1 MKKELKR
8 ETRHLSNYEQ
18 NILLPILIKGLKMKK
33 GKMNAVTNKQIVKG
47 LRGHGLKVN
56 LRDVCRL
63 INHIRTND
71 LVVGLMA
78 SSAGYYISNS
88 EQELVKYEDSLLG
101 REREIRKVRMSIE
114 RQRRAMFAQHSQRQL
129 QLF

>member
-1 MKKELKR
+1 M
-8 ETRHLSNYEQ
+8 
-18 NILLPILIKGLKMKK
+18 
-33 GKMNAVTNKQIVKG
+33 
-47 LRGHGLKVN
+47 
-56 LRDVCRL
+56 
-63 INHIRTND
+63 ND

-78 SSAGYYISNS
+78 SSNGYYITNS

>member
-18 NILLPILIKGLKMKK
+18 NVLMPILINGLEMKK
-33 GKMNAVTNKQIVKG
+33 GKKNAVTNKQMVNG

-78 SSAGYYISNS
+78 TSAGYYITDS
-88 EQELVKYEDSLLG
+88 EQDFMDYENSLLG
-101 REREIRKVRMSIE
+101 REKEIRKVRMSIM
-114 RQRRAMFAQHSQRQL
+114 RQRRTMFAQHSQRQL

>member
-1 MKKELKR
+1 MKKRMKKE
-8 ETRHLSNYEQ
+8 TRPLTNYDH
-18 NILLPILIKGLKMKK
+18 NVLLPILIKGLEMKK
-33 GKMNAVTNKQIVKG
+33 GKMNAVTNRQIVHG
-47 LRGHGLKVN
+47 LRSHGLKVSH
-56 LRDVCRL
+56 RDVSTL

-78 SSAGYYISNS
+78 SSVGYYISNS